1 MKKFLLLLLLPV
13 IAFTYSY
20 DLAIDDISFQDVANG
35 VIPAID
41 DSMYSYEP
49 GEPMLPWIALHVAV
63 PVGLATSEVTVT
75 NMVIEELGEYYITP
89 DAGAYPLSLPP
100 ENLVREENAAIY
112 NSSAAFPAVNLLPA
126 GGGNISGY
134 GIADSLFC
142 PFIYEPT
149 TGKLSVI
156 THLEFDITT
165 EALPYEVRV
174 PSILTPASAKLNQER
189 VEKLVLNPSEAFCT
203 ATIVEPT
210 SELGEYVPLALNVP
224 DWGSTAEWVLI
235 TPETFVDEFSVLR
248 MWKLMSGV
256 TTAIVTTEYILANF
270 SGVDD
275 AEKIRNFIIAAHGT
289 WSTTYVVL
297 AGDTNHIPDRTVY
310 AMTSGGGA
318 QMDAIRADLYYA
330 DLDGT
335 WNADG
340 DSTWGEYPSDGI
352 DMYTDVYVSRLPVR
366 TEAHAI
372 TMRTKIL
379 NYETA
384 IANNFTLNAMFLGG
398 QLDSSTWGGD
408 SKNVVDPYLPS
419 RFDAIT
425 KLYEKTNSIS
435 RAAVTAQ
442 YNAGNCAVVNHC
454 AHSNFDLIGTGP
466 DSMYDGHA
474 YSLTNGLNEIGWI
487 YSIGCICGGFDDVRC
502 FAEAIVHA
510 PNGGAVAAIMN
521 SRYGW
526 YSPGNPGGG
535 PSDRFDQ
542 KFFDVMF
549 NGHHTSFGVALAEM
563 KDVYV
568 PQAKSNRYTRWCL
581 YEQNV
586 LGPSETR
593 SWVNSMNALTVTHD
607 ATYTG
612 GVLTVNVKQGS
623 TNLNGAVV
631 TLMQLGQWRGT
642 TTTDSSGNASFSP
655 SGLVEGA
662 LLYVKVTSHYDDTGY
677 DAWPYNGTMA
687 VGDTAAQVT
696 TFDGI
701 ADEDGVM
708 LSWSVTDTD
717 EILGFN
723 LYRGS
728 DKLNSKPLTVSENG
742 RYLDA
747 LAVGTN
753 DYYLELLNVDGT
765 RTKEGPITI
774 KAASGADALSLSQA
788 YPNPSR
794 GTVAFDVT
802 LSMDTSVELAI
813 YDLSGRRIATVAN
826 GDYSAGRHTLTWE
839 GSNTSGIFMAR
850 LVAEGQVLTT
860 RLAIV
865 R

>member
-13 IAFTYSY
+13 IAFAYSY
-20 DLAIDDISFQDVANG
+20 DLSTADISFRDVADG
-35 VIPAID
+35 VIPVID
-41 DSMYSYEP
+41 EGIYSYEP
-49 GEPMLPWIALHVAV
+49 GEPMLPWISLHVAV

-134 GIADSLFC
+134 GVADSLFC

-174 PSILTPASAKLNQER
+174 PSILTPASAKINQER
-189 VEKLVLNPSEAFCT
+189 VERLVLNPSEAFCT
-203 ATIVEPT
+203 ATIVEPSIDMSGPQPT
-210 SELGEYVPLALNVP
+210 NNGP
-224 DWGSTAEWVLI
+224 DWGGTAEWILI
-235 TPETFVDEFSVLR
+235 SDTDIIDEFWNLR
-248 MWKLMSGV
+248 LWKFKKGV
-256 TTAIVTTEYILANF
+256 TTAAFDTTYIAATF
-270 SGVDD
+270 SGVDL
-275 AEKIRNFIIAAHGT
+275 AEKIRNCIIYCHANYG
-289 WSTTYVVL
+289 TTYVVL
-297 AGDTNHIPDRTVY
+297 AGDTNYVPLR
-310 AMTSGGGA
+310 GGYVNCGGTA
-318 QMDAIRADLYYA
+318 DNLPADLYYA
-330 DLDGT
+330 DLDGN

-340 DSTWGEYPSDGI
+340 DSRWGEYPSDGI
-352 DMYTDVYVSRLPVR
+352 DMYSDVYVSRLPAR
-366 TEAHAI
+366 TAAHAGVLVD
-372 TMRTKIL
+372 KIL
-379 NYETA
+379 TYEKE
-384 IANNFTLNAMFLGG
+384 IADNFTLNAMFLGG
-398 QLDSSTWGGD
+398 RLDSSTWGAD
-408 SKNVVDPYLPS
+408 CKNAVDPYLPS
-419 RFDAIT
+419 RFDSIT
-425 KLYEKTNSIS
+425 KLYERYGTINRS
-435 RAAVTAQ
+435 AVTSH
-442 YNAGNCAVVNHC
+442 YNSGDCAVVNHC
-454 AHSNFDLIGTGP
+454 AHSNYALIGTGP
-466 DSMYDGHA
+466 DSMYDNHA
-474 YSLTNGLNEIGWI
+474 YALTNGLDKIGWI
-487 YSIGCICGGFDDVRC
+487 YSIGCICGGFNATRC
-502 FAEAIVHA
+502 FAEGIVLA

-535 PSDRFDQ
+535 PSDQYDQ
-542 KFFDVMF
+542 EFFDVMF
-549 NGHHTSFGVALAEM
+549 GNGHAQFGVALAEM
-563 KDVYV
+563 KDAYV
-568 PQAKSNRYTRWCL
+568 PQAKANTYMRWCL

-586 LGPSETR
+586 LGPSETHA
-593 SWVNSMNALTVTHD
+593 WVDSMNSLNVTHD
-607 ATYTG
+607 STYG
-612 GVLTVNVKQGS
+612 GGNFVVNVKVGS
-623 TNLNGAVV
+623 TNIAGATVCLFKSGDWV
-631 TLMQLGQWRGT
+631 GT
-642 TTTDSSGNASFSP
+642 ATTDSSGNATINPGFS
-655 SGLVEGA
+655 STGVFEIR
-662 LLYVKVTSHYDDTGY
+662 VTSFYDDSGY
-677 DAWPYNGTMA
+677 DAWPSETAATYTGS
-687 VGDTAAQVT
+687 AAQVT
-696 TFDGI
+696 TFEGI

-728 DKLNSKPLTVSENG
+728 DKLNSKPLTVSESG

-753 DYYLELLNVDGT
+753 DYYLELLNLDGT

-802 LSMDTSVELAI
+802 LSTDTSVELAI

-839 GSNTSGIFMAR
+839 GSNTSGVFMAR

>member
-13 IAFTYSY
+13 VAFAYSYSLSAADVSFRDVADGVIPVIEDGTYSY
-20 DLAIDDISFQDVANG
+20 V
-35 VIPAID
+35 
-41 DSMYSYEP
+41 P
-49 GEPMLPWIALHVAV
+49 GEPMLPWISLHVAV

-75 NMVIEELGEYYITP
+75 NMVTEELGEYYITP
-89 DAGAYPLSLPP
+89 DAGAYPLSVPP
-100 ENLVREENAAIY
+100 ENLVREENTAIY

-134 GIADSLFC
+134 GVADSLFC

-149 TGKLSVI
+149 TGKLSMI
-156 THLEFDITT
+156 THIEFDITT

-189 VEKLVLNPSEAFCT
+189 VERMVLNPSEAFCT
-203 ATIVEPT
+203 ATIVEPA
-210 SELGEYVPLALNVP
+210 SEPSEYSPLAINNP

-235 TPETFVDEFSVLR
+235 TPETFIDEFSVLR

-256 TTAIVTTEYILANF
+256 TTAIVTTEYIYANF
-270 SGVDD
+270 SGVDN

-289 WSTTYVVL
+289 WSTSYVVL
-297 AGDTNHIPDRTVY
+297 AGDTNYIPDRTVY
-310 AMTSGGGA
+310 AMSSGGGSN
-318 QMDAIRADLYYA
+318 MDAIRADLYYA

-352 DMYTDVYVSRLPVR
+352 DMYTDVYVSRLPIR
-366 TEAHAI
+366 TEADAI

-384 IANNFTLNAMFLGG
+384 IADNFTLDAMFLGG
-398 QLDSSTWGGD
+398 ELDSYTDGGD
-408 SKNVVDPYLPS
+408 CKNVVDPYLPS

-425 KLYEKTNSIS
+425 KLYEMNGNIS
-435 RAAVTAQ
+435 CSAVVGQ

-454 AHSNFDLIGTGP
+454 AHSNFSLIGTGP
-466 DSMYDGHA
+466 DSMYTGHA
-474 YSLTNGLNEIGWI
+474 YGLTNGLNAIGWI
-487 YSIGCICGGFDDVRC
+487 YSIGCICGGFDANRC
-502 FAEAIVHA
+502 FAEAIVLA
-510 PNGGAVAAIMN
+510 PNGGALAAIMN

-535 PSDRFDQ
+535 PSDLFDQ
-542 KFFDVMF
+542 RFFNVMF
-549 NGHHTSFGVALAEM
+549 NGGHTQFGVALAEM
-563 KDVYV
+563 KDAYV
-568 PQAKSNRYTRWCL
+568 PTAKSNSYMRWCL
-581 YEQNV
+581 YEQNIM
-586 LGPSETR
+586 GPSETR
-593 SWVNSMNALTVTHD
+593 SWVNSMNSLSVTHD

-612 GVLTVNVKQGS
+612 GTLTVNVKQGS

-631 TLMQLGQWRGT
+631 TLMQLGNWRGT
-642 TTTDSSGNASFSP
+642 TTTNSSGNASFSP
-655 SGLVEGA
+655 TGLVEGQT
-662 LLYVKVTSHYDDTGY
+662 LYVKVTSHYDDTGY

-687 VGDTAAQVT
+687 VGASAAQVT
-696 TFDGI
+696 TFDGV

-717 EILGFN
+717 ELLGFN
-723 LYRGS
+723 LYRANE
-728 DKLNSKPLTVSENG
+728 KLNDKPLTVTENG

-753 DYYLELLNVDGT
+753 DYYLELVNLDGT

-774 KAASGADALSLSQA
+774 KASSGVNALSLSQA

-794 GTVAFDVT
+794 GAVAFDVT
-802 LSMDTSVELAI
+802 LSTDTSVELAI
-813 YDLSGRRIATVAN
+813 YDLSGRRIATVAS

-839 GSNTSGIFMAR
+839 GSNTSGVFMAR